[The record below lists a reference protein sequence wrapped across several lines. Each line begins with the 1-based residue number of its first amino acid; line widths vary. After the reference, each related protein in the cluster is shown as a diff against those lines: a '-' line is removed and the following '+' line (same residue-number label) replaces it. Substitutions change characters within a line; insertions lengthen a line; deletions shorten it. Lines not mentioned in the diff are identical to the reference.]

1 MNISMNAV
9 CLYGVG
15 LPKFS
20 QNGGSWYQNEQYRI
34 CLELTPDLIC
44 LAIQNNIEGILIA
57 EYGPEQGAINSADML
72 SAMIDQTQQFERS
85 GGLSGL
91 GVIVMDEMFK
101 SLAGMTYGALSQGT
115 PIATNQGFPVH

>member
-57 EYGPEQGAINSADML
+57 EYGPEQGAINSADVGKPTPGCV
-72 SAMIDQTQQFERS
+72 APTFPQKTW
-85 GGLSGL
+85 
-91 GVIVMDEMFK
+91 IV
-101 SLAGMTYGALSQGT
+101 LI
-115 PIATNQGFPVH
+115 PP